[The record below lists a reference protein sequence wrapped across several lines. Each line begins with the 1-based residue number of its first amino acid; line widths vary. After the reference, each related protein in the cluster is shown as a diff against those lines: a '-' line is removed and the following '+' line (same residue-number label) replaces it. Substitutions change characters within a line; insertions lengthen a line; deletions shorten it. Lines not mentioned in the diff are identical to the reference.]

1 MQILI
6 SVVCNRKECSMAIAR
21 ESISTARRAVAAVSG
36 LTLVAAAGCSHRSAT
51 DYIKQGDQAV
61 QSSHLAEAETDY
73 QRAEKMDPNNL
84 RAHIAL
90 GNLYVFEQ
98 KPGPAELEY
107 MKVLELAPNNAEAHA
122 ALGGLY
128 VSQAQQGL
136 GEAQYRAAVVL
147 QPANVSYRIS
157 LGNILQKE
165 TKNREAEAE
174 FRTAVGLQP
183 KNAHAHLALA
193 NLLDVEPN
201 RQGEAQAEYAQVKA
215 LDPSLMPANL
225 VTTAPSPA
233 PAMTPASANPVAA
246 APLKIRDINRK
257 FRLTHNSPV
266 YQSTSSGSPV
276 VAQVHHGKWVHVTGM
291 AGQNWLRI
299 RMRNGTVGFIPVTA
313 AE

>member
-1 MQILI
+1 MP
-6 SVVCNRKECSMAIAR
+6 VAR
-21 ESISTARRAVAAVSG
+21 ESISAARRRAAIAAVSG
-36 LTLVAAAGCSHRSAT
+36 LLLIAGTGCSHKSSD
-51 DYIKQGDQAV
+51 DYIKDGDQAV

-73 QRAEKMDPNNL
+73 QQAEKSDPNNL

-107 MKVLELAPNNAEAHA
+107 MKVLDLAPNNADAHA

-128 VSQAQQGL
+128 ANQGQQGL
-136 GEAQYRAAVVL
+136 AEAQYRAAAVL
-147 QPANVSYRIS
+147 QPANTTYRID
-157 LGNILQKE
+157 LGNILEKQS
-165 TKNREAEAE
+165 KNREAEAE

-193 NLLDVEPN
+193 SLLDTESN
-201 RQGEAQAEYAQVKA
+201 RRSEAQAEYAQVKA
-215 LDPSLMPANL
+215 LDPSLMPS
-225 VTTAPSPA
+225 TTAAAPSPA
-233 PAMTPASANPVAA
+233 PAASPAALANANPAAA

-266 YQSTSSGSPV
+266 YDSTSGGARV
-276 VAQVHHGKWVHVTGM
+276 LAQVHRGKWVHVTGM
-291 AGQNWLRI
+291 AGQDWLRI
-299 RMRNGTVGFIPVTA
+299 QLRNGAVGFIPVTA

>member
-1 MQILI
+1 MP
-6 SVVCNRKECSMAIAR
+6 IAR
-21 ESISTARRAVAAVSG
+21 ESTSTARRAVVAAVCG
-36 LTLVAAAGCSHRSAT
+36 LLLVAVPGCSHRSAD

-61 QSSHLAEAETDY
+61 QGSHFAQAETYY
-73 QRAEKMDPNNL
+73 QQAEKMDPNNL

-90 GNLYVFEQ
+90 GNLYGFEQ

-107 MKVLELAPNNAEAHA
+107 MKVLDIAPNNAEAHA

-128 VSQAQQGL
+128 ANQAQMGL
-136 GEAQYRAAVVL
+136 AEAQYRAATVL
-147 QPANVSYRIS
+147 QPADVSYRME

-165 TKNREAEAE
+165 TKNGEAEAE
-174 FRTAVGLQP
+174 YRTAVGLQP

-201 RQGEAQAEYAQVKA
+201 RQSEAQAEYAQVRA
-215 LDPSLMPANL
+215 LDPGLIPANV
-225 VTTAPSPA
+225 VTAAPA
-233 PAMTPASANPVAA
+233 PAVSPSANPVAA
-246 APLKIRDINRK
+246 APIKIRDINRK

-276 VAQVHHGKWVHVTGM
+276 LAQVHRGKWVHVTGM
-291 AGQNWLRI
+291 AGENWLRI
-299 RMRNGTVGFIPVTA
+299 RLRNGTIGFIPVTA